1 MQVVYCVM
9 GVSRVEIQPSL
20 CLPSPVAMVETF
32 FLEREQVQLTNASV
46 TQVSAPRG
54 GQGCAQSKLQAERVV
69 GRRYQVQ
76 REARQE
82 SG

>member
-20 CLPSPVAMVETF
+20 CLPSPVAMVENF
-32 FLEREQVQLTNASV
+32 YLKREQVQLTNAPV
-46 TQVSAPRG
+46 TQVAAPRDG
-54 GQGCAQSKLQAERVV
+54 RQCPQSKLQAECVG